1 MPSRWFACLAHAV
14 FALLLTFSAVNLT
27 VPGAFARTVAES
39 APDADDDENRES
51 EVVASALARH
61 SASPDR
67 TATRF
72 AWPSGP
78 AIPGLTPSLRTAPGA
93 RIASADPLGARLRC

>member
-39 APDADDDENRES
+39 TADDDENRES
-51 EVVASALARH
+51 EAVVSALARH
-61 SASPDR
+61 SATPDR
-67 TATRF
+67 TANRF
-72 AWPSGP
+72 ARRSGP
-78 AIPGLTPSLRTAPGA
+78 ATAGLTPSLRTAPGA
-93 RIASADPLGARLRC
+93 RVASADPLGARLRC